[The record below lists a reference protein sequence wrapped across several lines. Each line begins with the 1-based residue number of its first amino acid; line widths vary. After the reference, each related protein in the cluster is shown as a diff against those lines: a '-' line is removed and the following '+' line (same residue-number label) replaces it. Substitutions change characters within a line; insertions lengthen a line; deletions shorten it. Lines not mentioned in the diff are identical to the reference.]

1 MGEKSLS
8 TEAKTY
14 WSNRHKSGH
23 SGLVLLAKCIE
34 NVAANRDWDA
44 LATFV
49 AGAGVDRP
57 KIGLI
62 IRVAFG
68 DKLKLVKNKE
78 HKSGLSF
85 KMAWTAAEGFDLNA
99 SNTYGII
106 RQAIDN
112 GKSYNSEDF
121 LKACREVVGTPEKK
135 PNPLLKE
142 VESVLKYLQK
152 KAQDIPALEPT
163 LRQQIKDMQSLVDA
177 QKAKMEAAM
186 AGM

>member
-8 TEAKTY
+8 QQVKSFWTNQHT
-14 WSNRHKSGH
+14 SGH
-23 SGLVLLAKCIE
+23 TGLVLLNKCIE
-34 NVAANRDWDA
+34 NVAVNRDWDA
-44 LATFV
+44 LARFV

-68 DKLKLVKNKE
+68 DKLRYAKDAKHPAGGK
-78 HKSGLSF
+78 F
-85 KMAWTAAEGFDLNA
+85 KMGWEGQFDLAA
-99 SNTYGII
+99 SNTYGLIQ
-106 RQAIDN
+106 QALEN
-112 GKSYNSEDF
+112 GKSFRSEDF

-152 KAQDIPALEPT
+152 KVQDIPALEPT
-163 LRQQIKDMQSLVDA
+163 LRQQIKDMAALVDA
-177 QKAKMEAAM
+177 QKAKMDAAM
-186 AGM
+186 AGF